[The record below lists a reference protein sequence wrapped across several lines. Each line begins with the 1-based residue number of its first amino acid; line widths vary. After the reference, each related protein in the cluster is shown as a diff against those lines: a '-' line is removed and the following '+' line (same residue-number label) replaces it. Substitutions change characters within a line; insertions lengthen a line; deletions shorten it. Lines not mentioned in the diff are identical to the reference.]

1 MIDGEGML
9 GAPDEAERRTAV
21 ENHRPWVDAAKFL
34 GCHAIRVNAASR
46 GE

>member
-9 GAPDEAERRTAV
+9 GAPDEAERSTAV
-21 ENHRPWVDAAKFL
+21 ESPKPWLDAAKFL

>member
-1 MIDGEGML
+1 MLIMIDGEGML
-9 GAPDEAERRTAV
+9 GAPDAARRWR
-21 ENHRPWVDAAKFL
+21 HKPWLDAAKFL